1 MGTTRVA
8 LLGTGGTIASASGAD
23 GQLVAR
29 RSVAELLDGCDVPA
43 DISVEP
49 AVDLDR
55 INSWDMDPRR
65 MWRLAARVQEVLAEP
80 EVAGIV
86 ITHGTDTIEETAF
99 AVDLVTAAD
108 KPVVFAS
115 AMRSA
120 DSTSAD
126 GPRNLS
132 NAVAAAASPELR
144 GLGVL
149 VHASDEL
156 HAARWVRKVHT
167 HHVDAF
173 SSPTFGPVATIGPA
187 GRLRLVHRRIARW
200 TPAWPLDP
208 DVQVVAMTPY
218 TGLTPDLVRAVIE
231 HTGARGLILEG
242 FGLGNLPGTLTSVVG
257 DLTERGVL
265 VVIASRVIAGGTF
278 PVYGGDGGG
287 VGLESVGAVF
297 AGGLSAAK
305 ARLLLMCCLPGASTA
320 EARARLV
327 HALDVIDGRSG
338 GER

>member
-1 MGTTRVA
+1 MGSTRVA
-8 LLGTGGTIASASGAD
+8 LLGTGGTIASTSGAD

-29 RSVAELLDGCDVPA
+29 RSVAELLDGCDVPTGV
-43 DISVEP
+43 SVEP
-49 AVDLDR
+49 ALDLDR

-65 MWRLAARVQEVLAEP
+65 MWLLAARIEEALADP
-80 EVAGIV
+80 EVTGIV

-99 AVDLVTAAD
+99 AVDLVTSAD

-132 NAVAAAASPELR
+132 NAVTAAASPKLR

-149 VHASDEL
+149 VNSSDEL
-156 HAARWVRKVHT
+156 HAARWIRKVHT
-167 HHVDAF
+167 HHVNAF
-173 SSPTFGPVATIGPA
+173 SSPTFGPVATFDPG
-187 GRLRLVHRRIARW
+187 GRLRLVHRKIARW

-208 DVQVVAMTPY
+208 DVQVVAITPY
-218 TGLTPDLVRAVIE
+218 TGFTPGLVRAVIE
-231 HTGARGLILEG
+231 HTGARGLVLEG
-242 FGLGNLPGTLTSVVG
+242 FGLGNLPGGLTSVVG

-265 VVIASRVIAGGTF
+265 VVIASRVLAGGTF

-287 VGLESVGAVF
+287 AGLACAGAVF
-297 AGGLSAAK
+297 ARGLSAAK
-305 ARLLLMCCLPGASTA
+305 ARLLLMCCLPDASMA
-320 EARARLV
+320 EARARLTD
-327 HALDVIDGRSG
+327 ALDVLDGGR
-338 GER
+338 